1 MLAILAVAAAS
12 AAPPCGTTR
21 PPKPH
26 SVLLANEKDKLL
38 VAAVAKGGATVAT
51 QLMLR
56 REGLL
61 ETALRHRGSHGTGW
75 IHDYRH
81 VYARQPNHRPP
92 RNATATCRDR
102 AWSCV
107 AIIRSPLDRVVSSY
121 QHAMVTKL
129 GGRLGLPGD
138 CPFRRYVAYV
148 ASRLAEG
155 RANVHVGSQ
164 VEAYYGPPS
173 ATMRYLPVETIGL
186 GGVVALNAVAPR
198 ARLDASNLTSSHY
211 RYRRPRAR
219 RPDPDAT
226 ADAPWSAFAE
236 GFPPYEDFFRDSAL
250 RDHVLGCLFRADA
263 VLYARACAQP
273 WLRACAACARECDAR
288 VQKVRGVRS
297 G

>member
-1 MLAILAVAAAS
+1 MSALASDRSVSLAAIGRLLRQQAIMLAILAVAAAS

-102 AWSCV
+102 AWTCV
-107 AIIRSPLDRVVSSY
+107 VILRSPLDRVVSSY
-121 QHAMVTKL
+121 QHAMARDRCLKSHAPSM
-129 GGRLGLPGD
+129 R
-138 CPFRRYVAYV
+138 
-148 ASRLAEG
+148 AS
-155 RANVHVGSQ
+155 
-164 VEAYYGPPS
+164 
-173 ATMRYLPVETIGL
+173 
-186 GGVVALNAVAPR
+186 
-198 ARLDASNLTSSHY
+198 LDVP
-211 RYRRPRAR
+211 RRPRAR
-219 RPDPDAT
+219 GRNAGGRREPRP
-226 ADAPWSAFAE
+226 AFLT
-236 GFPPYEDFFRDSAL
+236 S
-250 RDHVLGCLFRADA
+250 
-263 VLYARACAQP
+263 
-273 WLRACAACARECDAR
+273 
-288 VQKVRGVRS
+288 
-297 G
+297 

>member
-1 MLAILAVAAAS
+1 MSALASDRSVSLAAIGRLLRQQAIMLAILAVAAAS

-102 AWSCV
+102 AWTCV
-107 AIIRSPLDRVVSSY
+107 VILRSPLDRVVSSY
-121 QHAMVTKL
+121 QHAMARDRCLKSHAPSM
-129 GGRLGLPGD
+129 R
-138 CPFRRYVAYV
+138 
-148 ASRLAEG
+148 ASL
-155 RANVHVGSQ
+155 NV
-164 VEAYYGPPS
+164 P
-173 ATMRYLPVETIGL
+173 
-186 GGVVALNAVAPR
+186 
-198 ARLDASNLTSSHY
+198 
-211 RYRRPRAR
+211 RRPRAR
-219 RPDPDAT
+219 GRNA
-226 ADAPWSAFAE
+226 
-236 GFPPYEDFFRDSAL
+236 GGR
-250 RDHVLGCLFRADA
+250 
-263 VLYARACAQP
+263 
-273 WLRACAACARECDAR
+273 REP
-288 VQKVRGVRS
+288 RGQLS
-297 G
+297 